1 MKELSVPSSC
11 HRPVQLVVELD
22 EGLFLAMN
30 CERNGISRYLLIV
43 FPAYFH
49 VVHCN
54 SMYLPFFLCFF

>member
-30 CERNGISRYLLIV
+30 CERNGISRYLLLFTNSISCV
-43 FPAYFH
+43 FP
-49 VVHCN
+49 C
-54 SMYLPFFLCFF
+54 SSL